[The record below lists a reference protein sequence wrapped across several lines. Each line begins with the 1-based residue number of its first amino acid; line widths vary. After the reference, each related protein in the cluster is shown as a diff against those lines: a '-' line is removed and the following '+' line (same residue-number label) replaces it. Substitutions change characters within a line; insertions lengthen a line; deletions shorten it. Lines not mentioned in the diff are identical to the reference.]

1 MSRARAMSGTVS
13 TLMTIRLQASV
24 QSLVFVI
31 MLAATLFGTAGRFDI
46 IEFWAYLAIVAAV
59 SALSLTIL
67 DTDLM
72 QERMRPGGRRV
83 GWRFLPLII
92 VVFLHWAVAGLDR
105 GHLHLSDEVKPVL
118 EVMALVLFALA
129 WIVFV
134 WAMYVN
140 RFFSSIPRIQSERGH
155 TVISAGPYRFVR
167 HPGYTAALLAAV
179 TSGIALGSWIS
190 TFIAPIALALL
201 VWRAIVEDRM
211 LQRDLRGYAD
221 YAARVQYRLVPGI
234 W

>member
-1 MSRARAMSGTVS
+1 
-13 TLMTIRLQASV
+13 MTIRLQASV

-46 IEFWAYLAIVAAV
+46 IEFWVYTAIVAAV

-72 QERMRPGGRRV
+72 QERMRPGGRRI
-83 GWRFLPLII
+83 GRHFLPLII
-92 VVFLHWAVAGLDR
+92 IMFVHWAVAGLDR
-105 GHLHLSDEVKPVL
+105 GHLHLSDEVKPIL
-118 EVMALVLFALA
+118 EVIALVLFALA

-155 TVISAGPYRFVR
+155 TVISTGPYRFVR

-201 VWRAIVEDRM
+201 VWRTVVEDQL
-211 LQRDLRGYAD
+211 LQRDLPGYAD
-221 YAARVQYRLVPGI
+221 YAARVRYRLVPGV

>member
-1 MSRARAMSGTVS
+1 MYHPP
-13 TLMTIRLQASV
+13 TIRLKAAV
-24 QSLVFVI
+24 QSLVFLI

-46 IEFWAYLAIVAAV
+46 IEFWGYIAIVAAV

-83 GWRFLPLII
+83 GWHFLPLTVLIF
-92 VVFLHWAVAGLDR
+92 VHWAVAGLDR
-105 GHLHLSDEVKPVL
+105 GHLHFSDPVSAGL
-118 EVMALVLFALA
+118 EVVAMILFALA
-129 WIVFV
+129 WIVLV

-155 TVISAGPYRFVR
+155 TVISTGPYRFVR
-167 HPGYTAALLAAV
+167 HPGYTAGLLAAA

-190 TFIAPIALALL
+190 TFIAPIALVLL
-201 VWRAIVEDRM
+201 AWRTIVEDRM
-211 LQRDLRGYAD
+211 LQRDLPGFAD
-221 YAARVQYRLVPGI
+221 YATRVRYRLVPGI

>member
-1 MSRARAMSGTVS
+1 
-13 TLMTIRLQASV
+13 MTIRLQASV

-46 IEFWAYLAIVAAV
+46 IEFWVYIAIVAAV

-72 QERMRPGGRRV
+72 QERMRPGGRHV
-83 GWRFLPLII
+83 GWHFLPLII
-92 VVFLHWAVAGLDR
+92 VMFLHWAVAGLDR
-105 GHLHLSDEVKPVL
+105 GHFHLSDTVSTGL
-118 EVMALVLFALA
+118 ESVALMLFALA
-129 WIVFV
+129 WIMFV

-155 TVISAGPYRFVR
+155 TVISTGPYRFVR
-167 HPGYTAALLAAV
+167 HPGYTAGLLAAA

-201 VWRAIVEDRM
+201 VWRTMVEDRM
-211 LQRDLRGYAD
+211 LQRDLPGYAD
-221 YAARVQYRLVPGI
+221 YAARVRYRLVPGV

>member
-1 MSRARAMSGTVS
+1 
-13 TLMTIRLQASV
+13 MTTRLKASV
-24 QSLVFVI
+24 QSLVFAI

-46 IEFWAYLAIVAAV
+46 IEFWVYIAIVAAV

-67 DTDLM
+67 DADLM

-83 GWRFLPLII
+83 GLHFLPLTI
-92 VVFLHWAVAGLDR
+92 VIFLHWAVAGFDR
-105 GHLHLSDEVKPVL
+105 GHLHLSDKVPSSL
-118 EVMALVLFALA
+118 EVVALVLFALA
-129 WIVFV
+129 WIVLV

-155 TVISAGPYRFVR
+155 TVISTGPYRFVR

-179 TSGIALGSWIS
+179 TSGIGLGSWIS
-190 TFIAPIALALL
+190 TFIAPVALALL
-201 VWRAIVEDRM
+201 VWRTMIEDRM
-211 LQRDLRGYAD
+211 LQRDLPSYAD
-221 YAARVQYRLVPGI
+221 YAARVRYRLVPGI

>member
-1 MSRARAMSGTVS
+1 MTNGLSMSV
-13 TLMTIRLQASV
+13 RLQASI
-24 QSLVFVI
+24 QSVVFVVL
-31 MLAATLFGTAGRFDI
+31 LAATLFGTAGRIDI
-46 IEFWAYLAIVAAV
+46 AEFWMYVAVLAAV

-67 DTDLM
+67 DPDLM

-83 GWRFLPLII
+83 GLRFLPLVI
-92 VVFLHWAVAGLDR
+92 VMFLHWAVAGFDR
-105 GHLHLSDEVKPVL
+105 GRLHLSDTVPPAL
-118 EVMALVLFALA
+118 EAVAMALFALA

-155 TVISAGPYRFVR
+155 SVITTGPYRVVR

-190 TFIAPIALALL
+190 TFIAPIALVLL
-201 VWRAIVEDRM
+201 VWRTIVEDRL
-211 LQRDLRGYAD
+211 LQRDLPGYAD
-221 YAARVQYRLVPGI
+221 YATRVRYRLVPGV

>member
-1 MSRARAMSGTVS
+1 
-13 TLMTIRLQASV
+13 MTIRLQASV

-46 IEFWAYLAIVAAV
+46 IEFWVYTAIVAAV

-67 DTDLM
+67 GTDLM

-83 GWRFLPLII
+83 GRHFLPLII
-92 VVFLHWAVAGLDR
+92 IVFLHWAVAGLDR
-105 GHLHLSDEVKPVL
+105 GHLHLSDEVKPIL
-118 EVMALVLFALA
+118 EVIALVLFALA

-155 TVISAGPYRFVR
+155 TVISTGPYRFVR

-201 VWRAIVEDRM
+201 VWRTMVEDR
-211 LQRDLRGYAD
+211 LLRRDLPGYAD
-221 YAARVQYRLVPGI
+221 YAVRVRYRLVPGV